1 VRFFFWYYTLLADL
15 ANLQIYETI
24 NFNKNIVILMD
35 IQSEINEYKRRLYMT
50 AEREEVKTEI
60 MKQEEEREKE
70 SKADGS

>member
-1 VRFFFWYYTLLADL
+1 
-15 ANLQIYETI
+15 
-24 NFNKNIVILMD
+24 MD